1 MGTPTKALSY
11 MTQTRD
17 EGSRQQ
23 YSTLEA
29 WNVKETDFPKSGS
42 LSEKMNFLLRYAIL
56 APSGHNTQP
65 WLFKIVGNNVIEVYA
80 DRSRALPLVDPDDRE
95 LLISCGAALYHL
107 RLAANHFGIAD
118 EVLLLPD
125 KDNNPDLLARIALKE
140 NAEGTIKR
148 QVENDASLFE
158 AITKRRSNRSPFE
171 NRGLPKDL
179 LASLKDS
186 AKEYGAWLDVV
197 DDEQRKNALA
207 YLISQGDRIQLSDKR
222 FRRELAAWIHP
233 NRSKSRDGMPA
244 YAHGMTSDIASHLGP
259 FLIRTFDMGKGQAA
273 KDKELASGSPV
284 LAVLG
289 TEADEP
295 LNWIQTG
302 QALGGILLQAR
313 AANVWTSYMNQPIE
327 VSELRPKLLQAL
339 GRATGFPQ
347 VLMRMGYG
355 KEVKPT
361 PRRDIEE
368 VIAK

>member
-1 MGTPTKALSY
+1 
-11 MTQTRD
+11 MTQSRD
-17 EGSRQQ
+17 EGIQQ

-29 WNVKETDFPKSGS
+29 WNVRENDFPKDGS

-65 WLFKIVGNNVIEVYA
+65 WLFKIVGNNTIEIYA

-95 LLISCGAALYHL
+95 LIISCGAALYHL
-107 RLAANHFGIAD
+107 RLAANHFGIAN
-118 EVLLLPD
+118 EVQLLPD
-125 KDNNPDLLARIALKE
+125 KNDPDLLARVRFKE
-140 NAEGTIKR
+140 DDNKGTIKK
-148 QVENDASLFE
+148 QADSDAPLFE
-158 AITKRRSNRSPFE
+158 AIAMRRSNRSPFE
-171 NRGLPKDL
+171 NTRLPDDL

-186 AKEYGAWLDVV
+186 ASAYGAWLDVID
-197 DDEQRKNALA
+197 DDEDKKNTLA
-207 YLISQGDRIQLSDKR
+207 DLISQGDKIQLSDKR

-233 NRSKSRDGMPA
+233 NRSKSQDGMPG

-259 FLIRTFDMGKGQAA
+259 FLIRTFDIGKGQAA

-289 TEADEP
+289 TDADEP
-295 LNWIQTG
+295 LNWIQIG
-302 QALGGILLQAR
+302 QALQRILLQAR
-313 AANVWTSYMNQPIE
+313 AKNVWTTFMNQPIE
-327 VSELRPKLLQAL
+327 VPELRPKLLQAL

-347 VLMRMGYG
+347 LLMRMGYG

-368 VIAK
+368 VIFK